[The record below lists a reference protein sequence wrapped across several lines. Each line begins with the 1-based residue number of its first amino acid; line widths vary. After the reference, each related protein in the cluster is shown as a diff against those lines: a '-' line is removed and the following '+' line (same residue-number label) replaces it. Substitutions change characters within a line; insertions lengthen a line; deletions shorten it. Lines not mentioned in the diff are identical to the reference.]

1 MRELYPEL
9 EPYHSFQLATDS
21 VHKVYVEEAG
31 NKNGIPVIFLH
42 GGPGSGCKPNH
53 RCYFNPDIYR
63 IVIFDQ
69 RGCNRSTPQGEI
81 ADNSTQLILKDM
93 ETLREKLHIDGWLLF
108 GGSWG
113 ATLALLYAETF
124 PQYVKGLIL
133 RGSFLARQQDLD
145 WFIKDGANRLFPDE
159 WQKLLEAIPGANQGD
174 MITAFH
180 AAVHGD
186 KASVKLKAARAWSR
200 WCTKIV
206 SWNFAGESSSNGET
220 DNDKIINEVAIETHF
235 AMNRYFISDNQIL
248 DEITKIPDVPVYIV
262 HGRQDI
268 TCLMEASWKL
278 HRGISHSTLEILPG
292 AGHLA
297 GESAMIDALVRATD
311 KFAEILA

>member
-159 WQKLLEAIPGANQGD
+159 
-174 MITAFH
+174 
-180 AAVHGD
+180 V
-186 KASVKLKAARAWSR
+186 
-200 WCTKIV
+200 
-206 SWNFAGESSSNGET
+206 
-220 DNDKIINEVAIETHF
+220 
-235 AMNRYFISDNQIL
+235 
-248 DEITKIPDVPVYIV
+248 PDVSRAANGM
-262 HGRQDI
+262 HGSPRLDVEQWRHHVRERYQAI
-268 TCLMEASWKL
+268 IARC
-278 HRGISHSTLEILPG
+278 TLQLYVTNKIRSG
-292 AGHLA
+292 
-297 GESAMIDALVRATD
+297 
-311 KFAEILA
+311 